1 MERRIIDVAIA
12 GLLHDVGKLA
22 QRAQEDPWRLPEG
35 FPLEGQPVHVK
46 WSEYFIQHSIPKA
59 YQSAAYPGVYHH
71 QPEKSPAADVSISN
85 LIALADTLSVGE
97 RADEA
102 PEKKGSQ
109 LPRQMVSIFDRVG
122 AFREKEEADHHYL
135 PLSGL
140 KLDRQSIFP
149 TPVLTSQETIKAY
162 EHLLQALEKISNQN
176 IEDPETYLE
185 NLLAGLQRYTWCV
198 PSAYYHNLSDVSLY
212 DHSRMTAALAVCLS
226 DRPGAEIARLLA
238 AVQAAFAGK
247 AGAPENQL
255 LAQPAILLVGG
266 DISGIQ
272 KFIYTLSARGAAR
285 TLRGRSFYLQIL
297 TEAVMRFLLRQ
308 LGIPTVNVI
317 YSGGGHFY
325 LMAPLSAAE
334 KLPAIQRQ
342 ITQTL
347 LKHHGTSL
355 YLALGWTEVPFDGF
369 KIGAF
374 PHYWERMHAALSIEK
389 QHRYQELGDDIYAQ
403 IFKPIPDGG
412 NQEDTCAVCGEEK
425 LHTIIFKEDKDED
438 EFRVCPLCHS
448 FRDPLGK
455 RLPEA
460 AFVRLTLGA
469 PLTHAAGTAVDT
481 LAEFGMGLQ
490 FFDQSSQPLHG
501 LDGLPAPE
509 RAVVWA
515 LQDVKGWPESNGQ
528 SSAHLLRYTVNRV
541 PKETFDD
548 LQEKANGIPRLGVL
562 RMDVDNLGDLFKNG
576 FGNGS
581 ASIATLAR
589 LSTLSFQMSLFF
601 EGWVKKIC
609 EQTSQD
615 VYAVYSGGD
624 DLFLIAPWDI
634 VPDLAVR
641 IAGDFSKYTSVNPDL
656 HLSGGMTFIHGK
668 YPLYQAAR
676 DAGKAVDSA
685 KYRPGKNAFSFL
697 GGVWTWS
704 EFEGLRQKFD
714 RLCTACKEHEA
725 PASLLQLLQQLGSLD
740 AEARRKHGRPVYGKW
755 MWLGDY
761 QFTRWIE
768 KAREED
774 VKVDL
779 TFIHDDLKPFYK
791 NIWDWGKAARW
802 AQLFL
807 RAKTKHTEESQVS

>member
-1 MERRIIDVAIA
+1 MERRIIEVAIA
-12 GLLHDVGKLA
+12 GLLHDIGKLV
-22 QRAQEDPWRLPEG
+22 QRAQEEPWRPPEG
-35 FPLEGQPVHVK
+35 FPLEGQPVHAK
-46 WSEYFIQHSIPKA
+46 WSEYFIQHSMPQV

-71 QPEKSPAADVSISN
+71 QPEKSPAADGSISA
-85 LIALADTLSVGE
+85 LIALADKLSAGE

-102 PEKKGSQ
+102 PEAKGSQ
-109 LPRQMVSIFDRVG
+109 LPRQMVSVFDRVG
-122 AFREKEEADHHYL
+122 AFREKEEAGHHYL
-135 PLSGL
+135 PLSDL
-140 KLDRQSIFP
+140 RLDEGAIFP
-149 TPVLTSQETIKAY
+149 TPVLNGQQTIDAYADLLHAFEQISKQEID
-162 EHLLQALEKISNQN
+162 
-176 IEDPETYLE
+176 DPETFLE

-198 PSAYYHNLSDVSLY
+198 PSAYYHNLPDVSLY
-212 DHSRMTAALAVCLS
+212 DHSRMTAALAVCLLE
-226 DRPGAEIARLLA
+226 RPNADVARLLA
-238 AVQAAFAGK
+238 AVRAAFADQ
-247 AGAPENQL
+247 ASPQESQL
-255 LAQPAILLVGG
+255 LAQPAALLVGG

-308 LGIPTVNVI
+308 LGIPSVNVI
-317 YSGGGHFY
+317 YSGGGHFF
-325 LMAPLSAAE
+325 LLAPLSAAE

-342 ITQTL
+342 ISQTL
-347 LKHHGTSL
+347 IKHHGTSL

-369 KIGAF
+369 KKGAF
-374 PHYWERMHAALSIEK
+374 PRYWDRMHAALSVGK
-389 QHRYQELGDDIYAQ
+389 LHRYQELGDDIYAQ
-403 IFKPIPDGG
+403 IFQPIPHGG

-425 LHTIIFKEDKDED
+425 PHTILFKEDED
-438 EFRVCPLCHS
+438 EMRICPLCHS

-460 AFVRLTLGA
+460 AFVRLTFGA
-469 PLTHAAGTAVDT
+469 PETRDAGTALDT

-490 FFDQSSQPLHG
+490 FYDKSCRLLPG
-501 LDGLPAPE
+501 LNGLPAPE

-515 LQDVKGWPESNGQ
+515 LEDVKRWLESNGQ
-528 SSAHLLRYTVNRV
+528 SSAHLLRYTVNRI
-541 PKETFDD
+541 PEETFDN
-548 LQEKANGIPRLGVL
+548 LQKKANGIPRLGVL
-562 RMDVDNLGDLFKNG
+562 RMDVDNLGNLFKDG
-576 FGNGS
+576 FGKGP

-589 LSTLSFQMSLFF
+589 LSTVSFQMSLFF

-609 EQTSQD
+609 EQTSLD

-634 VPDLAVR
+634 VPDLAAT
-641 IAGDFSKYTSVNPDL
+641 IAGDFTKYTSGNPDL

-676 DAGKAVDSA
+676 DAGKAVDDA
-685 KYRPGKNAFSFL
+685 KDRPGKNAFSFL
-697 GGVWTWS
+697 GGVWGWN

-714 RLCTACKEHEA
+714 RLRIACKEHKA

-740 AEARRKHGRPVYGKW
+740 AEARRKHGRPVFGKW

-774 VKVDL
+774 VKADL

-807 RAKTKHTEESQVS
+807 REKPKPTEETQVS